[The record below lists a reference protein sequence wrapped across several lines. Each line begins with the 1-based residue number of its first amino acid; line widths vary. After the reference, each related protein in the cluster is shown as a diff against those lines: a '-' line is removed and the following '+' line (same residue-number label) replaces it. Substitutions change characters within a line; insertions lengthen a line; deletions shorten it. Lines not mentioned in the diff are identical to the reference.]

1 MANMHLGSR
10 DYLIQ
15 QNWSAGNNQRCMLA
29 YP

>member
-1 MANMHLGSR
+1 MHLGSR

-15 QNWSAGNNQRCMLA
+15 QNWSAGNNQRCVLA